1 MSLVLQGQVG
11 RGEFSREVDVTVQ
24 HGEILAIVGAN
35 GSGKST
41 VLQTIAGIAA
51 LKSGRLSF
59 NNVVWDEPN
68 TKIFTPAQDR
78 HCGVV
83 FQDLRLFPHLSL
95 IANVAYGLRAT
106 GLSKQ
111 EAHARAAQE
120 LTLVGLDDLVDRKPG
135 QVSGGER
142 QRAALARSTA
152 EHSGCAGRR
161 CGGRN
166 RTDGYYAAGAG
177 PARSQRID
185 RRFRR
190 RCRHTAAGC
199 ARTSCTAA
207 DADSG
212 AVRRKCGRAQRPRC
226 AARAASACAARA
238 AGRAAAA
245 SARGSSRRSR
255 GRRRCDWS
263 GWGHPWHAFSTTE
276 HHQDAGNAVLSVPAF
291 RSSPGH

>member
-59 NNVVWDEPN
+59 DNVVWDEPI

-106 GLSKQ
+106 GLSRQ
-111 EAHARAAQE
+111 EAHARAEQE
-120 LTLVGLDDLVDRKPG
+120 LTLVGLDELADRKPG

-142 QRAALARSTA
+142 QRVALARA
-152 EHSGCAGRR
+152 L
-161 CGGRN
+161 
-166 RTDGYYAAGAG
+166 
-177 PARSQRID
+177 
-185 RRFRR
+185 
-190 RCRHTAAGC
+190 
-199 ARTSCTAA
+199 
-207 DADSG
+207 
-212 AVRRKCGRAQRPRC
+212 VLRPPVLLLDEPF
-226 AARAASACAARA
+226 ASVDV
-238 AGRAAAA
+238 
-245 SARGSSRRSR
+245 SSRQGLRDLLPSLVQ
-255 GRRRCDWS
+255 GYQGS
-263 GWGHPWHAFSTTE
+263 V
-276 HHQDAGNAVLSVPAF
+276 VLVSHDPEDVQALATNILVF
-291 RSSPGH
+291 G